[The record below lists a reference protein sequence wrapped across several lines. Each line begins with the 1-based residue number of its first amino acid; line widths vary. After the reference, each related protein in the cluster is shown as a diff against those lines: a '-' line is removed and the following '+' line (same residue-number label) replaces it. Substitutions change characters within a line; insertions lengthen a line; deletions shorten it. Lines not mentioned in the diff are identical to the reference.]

1 MVGADDEACGCPF
14 CRGDVPQEIVER
26 IKTAAAGAMS
36 KRMTLDEFRVWLN
49 TRGPAA
55 DPPA

>member
-26 IKTAAAGAMS
+26 IKS
-36 KRMTLDEFRVWLN
+36 NR
-49 TRGPAA
+49 
-55 DPPA
+55 